1 MTRLGLALIASAASL
16 LAHHSAAAEY
26 EAKPIRLEGTLTRVN
41 WTNPHV
47 WFYLDVKDAAGKVA
61 HWDLEGSS
69 PNGLLRN
76 GWQKGT
82 VKAGD
87 KVTVLCWKAKDRE
100 NGCKVRVMTVPDG
113 RQLPMGSSEN

>member
-1 MTRLGLALIASAASL
+1 MKLLVLLISGAASL

-26 EAKPIRLEGTLTRVN
+26 QAKIIRLEGTLTRVN

-47 WFYLDVKDAAGKVA
+47 WFYLDVKDSSGKVT

-69 PNGLLRN
+69 PNGLIRN

-82 VKAGD
+82 VKPGD
-87 KVTVLCWKAKDRE
+87 KVRVECWKAKDRE
-100 NGCKVRVMTVPDG
+100 NGCKLRAVTVPDG
-113 RQLPMGSSEN
+113 RRMPMGSSEN